1 MTYEDPQAVKGLAS
15 ALDVRKQNTGGVGH
29 SSGVVIHVESKLE
42 VAALT
47 ELLILYSSNV
57 VVMAILK
64 LISGSKYLLSND
76 L

>member
-1 MTYEDPQAVKGLAS
+1 M
-15 ALDVRKQNTGGVGH
+15 ALCFVTR
-29 SSGVVIHVESKLE
+29 VESKLE
-42 VAALT
+42 AAALT

-57 VVMAILK
+57 VIMAVLK